1 MDTCFFSVKLLLPE
15 LKPFIEDYV
24 ESDFVLNLILGTS
37 IFILSIFIII
47 IISRSLNKVLKWSGL
62 GSVDK
67 LFGLFFGAFK
77 GYAYFIILFTISN
90 AIHPVNKWNKSLNSG
105 IFYENIEYGKDFL

>member
-1 MDTCFFSVKLLLPE
+1 ME
-15 LKPFIEDYV
+15 EYV

-77 GYAYFIILFTISN
+77 GYAYFIILFTILVVSYL
-90 AIHPVNKWNKSLNSG
+90 NKNNRYAQFSLKS
-105 IFYENIEYGKDFL
+105 FLFKTKKKN